1 MAVSDLTV
9 GDDARSVM
17 PVVVPAVAGRG
28 SPAVAVPGAPTAAP
42 PVAGRRPLGR
52 QLVLLGATAAA
63 LVLVSPVLA
72 KVYGHAGDAL
82 ALRPLWL
89 ALIGALIVSHFL
101 CVWALQRLIL
111 RTSNRFDVATSQLAA
126 NATSHVAPAG
136 SAVGAG
142 IQLRMLTLAGFPVS
156 RVATALAASTVLGAV
171 AGYIVLPLTV
181 LAASAAG
188 GDIPARLVTA
198 MWSAT
203 GFLAALLLVAVV
215 LAVRDGPWRR
225 IAGLVAWVRG
235 AFRRP
240 CDADEL
246 AGRLIAERDLIRQA
260 LRRRVV
266 LVAFLALAQPM
277 TDFAALYVAV
287 RAVGAHISAATTMAA
302 FVVSNV
308 AGLVPV
314 TPGGLGFV
322 EAGLAHVLTLGG
334 ATHPEAHVAIV
345 VYRLMATWIPC
356 LAGFIALALFH
367 LRRSSHAARSAAP
380 DPG

>member
-1 MAVSDLTV
+1 
-9 GDDARSVM
+9 
-17 PVVVPAVAGRG
+17 
-28 SPAVAVPGAPTAAP
+28 
-42 PVAGRRPLGR
+42 
-52 QLVLLGATAAA
+52 
-63 LVLVSPVLA
+63 
-72 KVYGHAGDAL
+72 
-82 ALRPLWL
+82 
-89 ALIGALIVSHFL
+89 
-101 CVWALQRLIL
+101 
-111 RTSNRFDVATSQLAA
+111 
-126 NATSHVAPAG
+126 
-136 SAVGAG
+136 
-142 IQLRMLTLAGFPVS
+142 
-156 RVATALAASTVLGAV
+156 
-171 AGYIVLPLTV
+171 
-181 LAASAAG
+181 
-188 GDIPARLVTA
+188 

-308 AGLVPV
+308 A
-314 TPGGLGFV
+314 
-322 EAGLAHVLTLGG
+322 
-334 ATHPEAHVAIV
+334 IV

-356 LAGFIALALFH
+356 LAGFVALGLFQ
-367 LRRSSHAARSAAP
+367 LRHSGASSAPTRFARS
-380 DPG
+380 GRG